1 MLSGIW
7 HTEDDNF
14 VAIFRKHFSDTVD
27 ETTIPVYYYDNVEK
41 LFHWPWPS
49 CSFFN
54 FLSMVWTAEQQTKLK
69 LTADCIDGNL
79 IWLPGSIAETG
90 NIAETGS
97 GLYWQKLNLTT
108 N

>member
-41 LFHWPWPS
+41 LFH
-49 CSFFN
+49 
-54 FLSMVWTAEQQTKLK
+54 
-69 LTADCIDGNL
+69 
-79 IWLPGSIAETG
+79 
-90 NIAETGS
+90 
-97 GLYWQKLNLTT
+97 
-108 N
+108 